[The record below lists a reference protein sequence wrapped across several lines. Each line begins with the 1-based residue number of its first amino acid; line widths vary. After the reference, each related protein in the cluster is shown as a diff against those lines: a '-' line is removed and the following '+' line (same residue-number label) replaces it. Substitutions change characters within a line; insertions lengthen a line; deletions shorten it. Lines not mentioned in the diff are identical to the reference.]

1 MAAVMLMKG
10 FFRCLRQM
18 SPAAYSMLLGT
29 LQVCCT
35 MFFCAF
41 MLLVHRQTPGAD
53 SLILFKT
60 AAELYRAP
68 LGMLLLGVILCPILE
83 ERSRR

>member
-1 MAAVMLMKG
+1 MLMKG
-10 FFRCLRQM
+10 LIRCLRQM
-18 SPAAYSMLLGT
+18 SPQAYAMVLGT

-35 MFFCAF
+35 MAFCAF
-41 MLLVHRQTPGAD
+41 MLLVHRENATGD
-53 SLILFKT
+53 TRVLLLT

-68 LGMLLLGVILCPILE
+68 LGILLLGVIFSPLLE